1 MKANTE
7 TVTKKQEV
15 TAFGQITFVT
25 DLAGEEWHSVTVPGF
40 GLDYQVS
47 SLGRIKSMARYT
59 RGGKS
64 HFLNTR
70 ILAGKVDKYGY
81 RTVKLY
87 SNNGARVFFLHRLV
101 ALAFIDNLRS
111 LPQVNHK
118 DGNKLNNCALNL
130 EWVTHQ
136 QNIQHAVLTGL
147 NKSQG
152 ANNKQFKG
160 LIESTN
166 TLTGARRIFCGK
178 KALIESGFDHGA
190 VYSVING
197 RTKTHKGFHFKR
209 LPLNSLEVTQC

>member
-7 TVTKKQEV
+7 TVTKNHEV
-15 TAFGQITFVT
+15 AALEQVTLTA
-25 DLAGEEWHSVTVPGF
+25 DLAGEEWRAVTVPGF
-40 GLDYQVS
+40 ELDYQVS

-59 RGGKS
+59 RGGKRR
-64 HFLNTR
+64 FLNTR
-70 ILAGKVDKYGY
+70 ILTGKIDRYGY
-81 RTVKLY
+81 RTVNLSAK
-87 SNNGARVFFLHRLV
+87 GVRVFFLHRLV

>member
-87 SNNGARVFFLHRLV
+87 SNNGARTFFLHRLV

-118 DGNKLNNCALNL
+118 DGNKL
-130 EWVTHQ
+130 
-136 QNIQHAVLTGL
+136 
-147 NKSQG
+147 
-152 ANNKQFKG
+152 
-160 LIESTN
+160 
-166 TLTGARRIFCGK
+166 
-178 KALIESGFDHGA
+178 
-190 VYSVING
+190 
-197 RTKTHKGFHFKR
+197 
-209 LPLNSLEVTQC
+209 